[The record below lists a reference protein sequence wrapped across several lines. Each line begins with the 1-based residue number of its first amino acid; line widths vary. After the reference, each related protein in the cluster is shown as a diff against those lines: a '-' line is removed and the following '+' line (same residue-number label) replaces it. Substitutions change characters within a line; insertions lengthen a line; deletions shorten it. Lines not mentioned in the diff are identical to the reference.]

1 MPICAGRQKKGKR
14 PMKKKK
20 LLAFLLAAAMV
31 CQSGLTVFAQEP
43 GSIDVP
49 GAEVQAGEAA
59 EELEC
64 KTYLEEE
71 RTYNGSADSRYAIP
85 EEDLS
90 FINDLGSA
98 TITVSFKT
106 ESIDLMALA
115 AVNST
120 VHTNS
125 YVTLYVTKGNTLGV
139 EIRDASTNMTKSFTA
154 NVGTLNDNEWH
165 TATFVIEEGVGY
177 KLYFDQEMVNEVS
190 EPETYFTKNL
200 SWDPSSVT
208 FGGANRI
215 SGNSYLY
222 TGSIKNAKI
231 YNGVASEEQIIRDH
245 GGVVLEDP
253 ILTYGRNVIGGT
265 NDSIVAKNEDAAKI
279 AGLTEGSF
287 SFAYKLDD
295 LSNKLNGLFSLSQGS
310 EANNYGAIYVNPANG
325 RIGFEVRD
333 GAGHQYVTV
342 ADNAANNMNW
352 HTITVTFSGT
362 KAAFYF
368 DGELAGEV
376 NAEGILQGTT
386 WTADSATIGGI
397 QRNSNAKWPFSGTIN
412 SVNIYDYVLSA
423 DEVRQLNKDT
433 KPEDLPEYEEGVV
446 KTEEYGIFDMGDYG
460 SFNYRIPSLV
470 TTADG
475 VVIAGADQRHDHWSD
490 WGNIDTVVR
499 MSTDQGQTWSDLN
512 TVIDLKSQPYD
523 SGTQSAFLID
533 PVMIATEE
541 GRVWMMVD
549 MFPESTGF
557 GSISQAGTGFVEAE
571 DGNMYLQLTDAD
583 GAEYTLRGT
592 EVYDAEGNKSDY
604 TVDEGSAENAYHNKG
619 DLYKGDEYVGNIYLS
634 GQNTGNDS
642 APLQI
647 LRTCYLWL
655 TYSDDNGQTW
665 SNPVNI
671 SGQVKEEWMKFCGTG
686 PGFGVEIQNGEH
698 AGRLVFPIY
707 YTNSSG
713 FQSSACIYSDDN
725 GATWH
730 RGMSPN
736 DARGGDYGDSQN
748 PKFDQQLTES
758 QIIELNSGNL
768 LQFMRNTGGN
778 GLVAVSRSTDG
789 GATWTAPVNTQ
800 ATEVYC
806 QLSVLHYGMTED
818 GKDIVVM
825 SNPGGSGRN
834 NGTLRIGVVTET
846 EDSFSIEWTDSKMFS
861 PGNYAYSC
869 LTDMGDGLI
878 GLLYEKSNTIKF
890 TSFNLDY
897 IRSDVNLL
905 NPMISNVSYTVEK
918 ETDHLF
924 TLPGDKYVF
933 TVTTDQNVIAEGAPT
948 FRFMLNGEARYAQ
961 YVSGGN
967 NDRTVVF
974 EYVVQDGD
982 EGQIA
987 FKGPKIISDE
997 NGSVRNEAGL
1007 AVSAIDTDVD
1017 FGYIGVDP
1025 SYDGNDLPLDNAV
1038 ASAGSSQSGQGPE
1051 KALDGDT
1058 STLWHSQ
1065 WSAGHNRADHWFV
1078 IDYGKEYMMD
1088 GLRYLPR
1095 QSGGTNGII
1104 TEYRIEVSTDGVTYT
1119 EAATGE
1125 WDSST
1130 SWKTADF
1137 EPVKARYMKLTVLN
1151 ALSVEAANDYASATE
1166 IRVTGTEAA
1175 EEPEEPADKTDLGEL
1190 ISYAK
1195 EQMELENYQYVVP
1208 AVKTIF
1214 EAALADAEA
1223 VYADEDASQEDVD
1236 AAYDEL
1242 LEKTH
1247 LLSYTGNPADLQ
1259 IAYDLA
1265 AAMDLSIY
1273 TDESRAV
1280 MEEAMAAAAEVLA
1293 NENALQDEIDAALE
1307 ALNSAKDQLELKE
1320 VDKSE
1325 LEKVIALADEYAAKI
1340 GSYTPDTAEAFQ
1352 AAYDAAKTVFGNEEA
1367 SQEEVDNI
1375 AAVLQKAIDGLKL
1388 AEEISTA
1395 VLEYALELS
1404 ETVNTEGVIDAVV
1417 EAFNSAKA
1425 AAQNILERTNAGDPS
1440 VTQDMVDQSWKNL
1453 IKAMQY
1459 MEFKQGD
1466 MSDLQAVVDYA
1477 KTLDMSKYLDDGQ
1490 QAFQDAFAA
1499 GEAVL
1504 AEDFAEQAEIDQAWR
1519 TLLKAM
1525 SELRLKPSKEALEEL
1540 IAEANSLDLEGA
1552 EEEAAAAF
1560 RNALAKAMC
1569 VLEDEQAT
1577 EGEVAAAEEGLQ
1589 AAMSRVLA
1597 SAGGSTEAPSQ
1608 TTGSTTGN
1616 TSGSGSTTAGGSQ
1629 TKASGSSA
1637 VKTGD
1642 TAAPIAGTAAVMALA
1657 AAAAAVVLKKRRG

>member
-1 MPICAGRQKKGKR
+1 MKSADSRGTEKKKGKR

-43 GSIDVP
+43 GSIDVS
-49 GAEVQAGEAA
+49 GAEVQADDTAA
-59 EELEC
+59 ELEC

-71 RTYNGSADSRYAIP
+71 RTYNGEADSRYAVP
-85 EEDLS
+85 EEDLE

-106 ESIDLMALA
+106 ESSGLMALA

-125 YVTLYVTKGNTLGV
+125 YITLYVNNGNTLGV
-139 EIRDASTNMTKSFTA
+139 EIRDASTNMTKGYTA

-165 TATFVIEEGVGY
+165 TATFVIDEGVGY
-177 KLYFDQEMVNEVS
+177 KLYFDQEMVKEVS

-200 SWDPSSVT
+200 SWEPSSVT

-253 ILTYGRNVIGGT
+253 VITYDRNVFDGT
-265 NDSIVAKNEDAAKI
+265 NESIAAKDEDAAVI
-279 AGLTEGSF
+279 AGLTQGTF

-295 LSNKLNGLFSLSQGS
+295 LSNKLNGLFSLSEKGA
-310 EANNYGAIYVNPANG
+310 ENGYGAFYVNPSNG

-333 GAGHQYVTV
+333 GSGHQYVTV
-342 ADNAANNMNW
+342 PDGAANNTDW
-352 HTITVTFSGT
+352 HTITVSFSGT
-362 KAAFYF
+362 QAAFYF
-368 DGELAGEV
+368 DGEAVGTV
-376 NAEGILQGTT
+376 NAAGVLTGST
-386 WTADSATIGGI
+386 WTADSVSIGGI
-397 QRNSNAKWPFSGTIN
+397 QRTKTDKWPFSGTIN
-412 SVNIYDYVLSA
+412 SVNIYDYVLNA

-433 KPEDLPEYEEGVV
+433 KPEDLPEYEEGVI
-446 KTEEYGIFDMGDYG
+446 KTEEYGLFDMGDYG

-499 MSTDQGQTWSDLN
+499 MSTDQGQTWSDLT

-523 SGTQSAFLID
+523 TGTQSAFLID
-533 PVMIATEE
+533 PVMIATES

-557 GSISQAGTGFVEAE
+557 GSISQAGNGFAEAE
-571 DGNMYLQLTDAD
+571 DGNMYLELTDAD
-583 GAEYTLRGT
+583 GAKYTLRGT
-592 EVYDAEGNKSDY
+592 EVYDADGNKTDY

-619 DLYKGDEYVGNIYLS
+619 DLYDNGEYVGNIYLS

-647 LRTCYLWL
+647 LKTCYLWL

-671 SGQVKEEWMKFCGTG
+671 SGMVKEDWMKFCGTG
-686 PGFGVEIQNGEH
+686 PGFGIEIQNGEH

-707 YTNSSG
+707 YTNNGG
-713 FQSSACIYSDDN
+713 FQSSACIYSDD
-725 GATWH
+725 GGVTWQ

-736 DARGGDYGDSQN
+736 DARGEGMGDSQN
-748 PKFDQQLTES
+748 PNFSQQLTES

-806 QLSVLHYGMTED
+806 QLSVLHYGTTED
-818 GKDIVVM
+818 GRDIVVM
-825 SNPGGSGRN
+825 SNPGGAGRN

-869 LTDMGDGLI
+869 LTDMGGDMI

-890 TSFNLDY
+890 TSFNLDF
-897 IRSDVNLL
+897 IRSEVNLVS
-905 NPMISNVSYTVEK
+905 PMISNVTYTVEK

-924 TLPGDKYVF
+924 TLPGDTYVF

-948 FRFMLNGEARYAQ
+948 FRFMLNGEPRYAE

-967 NDRTVVF
+967 NDKTIVF
-974 EYVVQDGD
+974 EYVVQEGD

-1007 AVSAIDTDVD
+1007 SVSAIDTDVD

-1025 SYDGNDLPLDNAV
+1025 SYDGYDLPLDNAT
-1038 ASAGSSQSGQGPE
+1038 ATAGSSQSGQGPE

-1095 QSGGTNGII
+1095 QTGGTNGII
-1104 TEYRIEVSTDGVTYT
+1104 TEYKIEVSTDGVTYT

-1137 EPVKARYMKLTVLN
+1137 EPVKARYMKLTVLD
-1151 ALSVEAANDYASATE
+1151 ALSVESANDYASATE
-1166 IRVTGTEAA
+1166 IRVTGTEA
-1175 EEPEEPADKTDLGEL
+1175 PTEPADKTEL
-1190 ISYAK
+1190 
-1195 EQMELENYQYVVP
+1195 QV
-1208 AVKTIF
+1208 
-1214 EAALADAEA
+1214 
-1223 VYADEDASQEDVD
+1223 
-1236 AAYDEL
+1236 
-1242 LEKTH
+1242 
-1247 LLSYTGNPADLQ
+1247 
-1259 IAYDLA
+1259 AYDLA

-1273 TDESRAV
+1273 TDESRQM
-1280 MEEAMAAAAEVLA
+1280 MEEAIAAAAEVLA
-1293 NENALQDEIDAALE
+1293 NENALQAEIDE
-1307 ALNSAKDQLELKE
+1307 ALNNLNAAKDQLELKA

-1325 LEKVIALADEYAAKI
+1325 LEKMIALADEYAGKI
-1340 GSYTPDTAEAFQ
+1340 GSYTPESAEAFQ
-1352 AAYDAAKTVFGNEEA
+1352 AAYDAAKTVFENAEA

-1375 AAVLQKAIDGLKL
+1375 VEVLQKAIDGLEL
-1388 AEEISTA
+1388 AKEISTA
-1395 VLEYALELS
+1395 VLEYALALA
-1404 ETVNTEGVIDAVV
+1404 ETADTEGVLDSVAEI
-1417 EAFNSAKA
+1417 FNNAKA
-1425 AAQNILERTNAGDPS
+1425 SAQNILERVQAGDAS
-1440 VTQDMVDQSWKNL
+1440 VTQDMVDESWQNL

-1459 MEFKQGD
+1459 LSFKQGD
-1466 MSDLQAVVDYA
+1466 KTDLQKVIDLANS
-1477 KTLDMSKYLDDGQ
+1477 LDLSQYLDEGQ
-1490 QAFQDAFAA
+1490 QAFNDALTAA
-1499 GEAVL
+1499 EAVL
-1504 AEDFAEQAEIDQAWR
+1504 ADGNAMQDEADQAWKA
-1519 TLLKAM
+1519 LLKAM
-1525 SELRLKPSKEALEEL
+1525 SELRLKPSKDALEDL
-1540 IAEANSLDLEGA
+1540 IASAEGLNTEGA
-1552 EEEAAAAF
+1552 DEETVAVF
-1560 RNALAKAMC
+1560 RSALARAMS
-1569 VLEDEQAT
+1569 VLEDDQAT
-1577 EGEVAAAEEGLQ
+1577 EAEVASAEKELKS
-1589 AAMSRVLA
+1589 AIDLMLA
-1597 SAGGSTEAPSQ
+1597 STDGSTD
-1608 TTGSTTGN
+1608 GSGQSGTGN
-1616 TSGSGSTTAGGSQ
+1616 ATSSGSQNSGANASKTSTSGS
-1629 TKASGSSA
+1629 KA

-1642 TAAPIAGTAAVMALA
+1642 SMFPIAGSA
-1657 AAAAAVVLKKRRG
+1657 AAMAMAAAVIVLQRKKRS

>member
-1 MPICAGRQKKGKR
+1 
-14 PMKKKK
+14 MKKKK

-43 GSIDVP
+43 GSIDVS
-49 GAEVQAGEAA
+49 GAEVQADDTAA
-59 EELEC
+59 ELEC

-71 RTYNGSADSRYAIP
+71 RTYNGEADSRYAVP
-85 EEDLS
+85 EEDLE

-106 ESIDLMALA
+106 ESSGLMALA

-125 YVTLYVTKGNTLGV
+125 YITLYVNNGNTLGV
-139 EIRDASTNMTKSFTA
+139 EIRDASTNMTKGYTA

-165 TATFVIEEGVGY
+165 TATFVIDEGVGY
-177 KLYFDQEMVNEVS
+177 KLYFDQEMVKEVS

-200 SWDPSSVT
+200 SWEPSSVT

-253 ILTYGRNVIGGT
+253 VITYDRNVFDGT
-265 NDSIVAKNEDAAKI
+265 NESIAAKDEDAAVI
-279 AGLTEGSF
+279 AGLTQGTF

-295 LSNKLNGLFSLSQGS
+295 LSNKLNGLFSLSEKGA
-310 EANNYGAIYVNPANG
+310 ENGYGAFYVNPSNG

-333 GAGHQYVTV
+333 GSGHQYVTV
-342 ADNAANNMNW
+342 PDGAANNTDW
-352 HTITVTFSGT
+352 HTITVSFSGT
-362 KAAFYF
+362 QAAFYF
-368 DGELAGEV
+368 DGEAVGTV
-376 NAEGILQGTT
+376 NAAGVLTGST
-386 WTADSATIGGI
+386 WTADSVSIGGI
-397 QRNSNAKWPFSGTIN
+397 QRTKTDKWPFSGTIN
-412 SVNIYDYVLSA
+412 SVNIYDYVLNA

-433 KPEDLPEYEEGVV
+433 KPEDLPEYEEGVI
-446 KTEEYGIFDMGDYG
+446 KTEEYGLFDMGDYG

-499 MSTDQGQTWSDLN
+499 MSTDQGQTWSDLT

-523 SGTQSAFLID
+523 TGTQSAFLID
-533 PVMIATEE
+533 PVMIATES

-557 GSISQAGTGFVEAE
+557 GSISQAGNGFVEAE
-571 DGNMYLQLTDAD
+571 DGNMYLELTDAD
-583 GAEYTLRGT
+583 GAKYTLRGT
-592 EVYDAEGNKSDY
+592 EVYDADGNKTDY

-619 DLYKGDEYVGNIYLS
+619 DLYDNGEYVGNIYLS

-647 LRTCYLWL
+647 LKTCYLWL

-671 SGQVKEEWMKFCGTG
+671 SGMVKEDWMKFCGTG
-686 PGFGVEIQNGEH
+686 PGFGIEIQNGEH

-707 YTNSSG
+707 YTNNGG
-713 FQSSACIYSDDN
+713 FQSSACIYSDD
-725 GATWH
+725 GGVTWQ

-748 PKFDQQLTES
+748 PNFNQQLTES

-806 QLSVLHYGMTED
+806 QLSVLHYGTTED
-818 GKDIVVM
+818 GKDRVIL

-846 EDSFSIEWTDSKMFS
+846 DDSFSIEWTESKMFS

-869 LTDMGDGLI
+869 LTDMGDDMI

-890 TSFNLDY
+890 TSFNLDF
-897 IRSDVNLL
+897 ITSEVNL
-905 NPMISNVSYTVEK
+905 VSPTITSVTYTVEK

-933 TVTTDQNVIAEGAPT
+933 TVNTDQNVIAEGAPT
-948 FRFMLNGEARYAQ
+948 FRFMLDGEARYAD

-967 NDRTVVF
+967 NDKSVVF
-974 EYVVQDGD
+974 EYVVQEGD

-987 FKGPKIISDE
+987 YRGPKIISDE

-1007 AVSAIDTDVD
+1007 SVSAIDTQVD

-1025 SYDGNDLPLDNAV
+1025 SYDGYDLPLDNAT
-1038 ASAGSSQSGQGPE
+1038 ATAGSSQSGQGPE

-1095 QSGGTNGII
+1095 QTGGTNGII
-1104 TEYRIEVSTDGVTYT
+1104 TEYKIEVSTDGVTYT

-1137 EPVKARYMKLTVLN
+1137 EPVKARYMKLTVLD
-1151 ALSVEAANDYASATE
+1151 ALSVESANDYASATE
-1166 IRVTGTEAA
+1166 IRVTGTEA
-1175 EEPEEPADKTDLGEL
+1175 PTEPADKTEL
-1190 ISYAK
+1190 
-1195 EQMELENYQYVVP
+1195 QV
-1208 AVKTIF
+1208 
-1214 EAALADAEA
+1214 
-1223 VYADEDASQEDVD
+1223 
-1236 AAYDEL
+1236 
-1242 LEKTH
+1242 
-1247 LLSYTGNPADLQ
+1247 
-1259 IAYDLA
+1259 AYDLA

-1273 TDESRAV
+1273 TDESRQV
-1280 MEEAMAAAAEVLA
+1280 MEEAIAAAAEVLA
-1293 NENALQDEIDAALE
+1293 NENALQAEIDE
-1307 ALNSAKDQLELKE
+1307 ALNNLNAAKDQLELKA

-1325 LEKVIALADEYAAKI
+1325 LEKMIALADEYAGKI
-1340 GSYTPDTAEAFQ
+1340 GSYTPDSAEAFQ
-1352 AAYDAAKTVFGNEEA
+1352 AAYDAAKTVFENAEA

-1375 AAVLQKAIDGLKL
+1375 VEVLQKAIDGLEL
-1388 AEEISTA
+1388 AKEISTA
-1395 VLEYALELS
+1395 VLEYALALA
-1404 ETVNTEGVIDAVV
+1404 ETADTEGVLDSVAEI
-1417 EAFNSAKA
+1417 FNNAKA
-1425 AAQNILERTNAGDPS
+1425 SAQNILERVQAGDAS
-1440 VTQDMVDQSWKNL
+1440 VTQDMVDESWQNL

-1459 MEFKQGD
+1459 LSFKQGD
-1466 MSDLQAVVDYA
+1466 KTDLQKVIDLANS
-1477 KTLDMSKYLDDGQ
+1477 LDLSQYLDEGQ
-1490 QAFQDAFAA
+1490 QAFNDALTAA
-1499 GEAVL
+1499 EAVL
-1504 AEDFAEQAEIDQAWR
+1504 ADGNAMQDEADQAWKA
-1519 TLLKAM
+1519 LLKAM
-1525 SELRLKPSKEALEEL
+1525 SELRLKPSKDALEDL
-1540 IAEANSLDLEGA
+1540 IASAEGLNTEGA
-1552 EEEAAAAF
+1552 DEETVAVF
-1560 RNALAKAMC
+1560 RSALARAMS
-1569 VLEDEQAT
+1569 VLEDDQAT
-1577 EGEVAAAEEGLQ
+1577 EAEVASAEKELQ
-1589 AAMSRVLA
+1589 SAIDLMLA
-1597 SAGGSTEAPSQ
+1597 STDGSTD
-1608 TTGSTTGN
+1608 GSGQSGTGN
-1616 TSGSGSTTAGGSQ
+1616 ATSSGSQNSGANASKTSTSGS
-1629 TKASGSSA
+1629 KA

-1642 TAAPIAGTAAVMALA
+1642 SMFPIAGSA
-1657 AAAAAVVLKKRRG
+1657 AAMAMAAAVIVLQRKKRS

>member
-1 MPICAGRQKKGKR
+1 
-14 PMKKKK
+14 MKKKK

-43 GSIDVP
+43 GSIDVS
-49 GAEVQAGEAA
+49 GAEVQADDTAA
-59 EELEC
+59 ELEC

-71 RTYNGSADSRYAIP
+71 RTYNGEADSRYAVP
-85 EEDLS
+85 EEDLE

-106 ESIDLMALA
+106 ESSGLMALA

-125 YVTLYVTKGNTLGV
+125 YITLYVNNGNTLGV
-139 EIRDASTNMTKSFTA
+139 EIRDASTNMTKGYTA

-165 TATFVIEEGVGY
+165 TVTFVIDEGVGY
-177 KLYFDQEMVNEVS
+177 KLYFDQEMVKEVS

-200 SWDPSSVT
+200 SWEPSSVT

-253 ILTYGRNVIGGT
+253 VITYDRNVFDGT
-265 NDSIVAKNEDAAKI
+265 NESIAAKDEDAAVI
-279 AGLTEGSF
+279 AGLTQGTF

-295 LSNKLNGLFSLSQGS
+295 LSNKLNGLFSLSEKGA
-310 EANNYGAIYVNPANG
+310 ENGYGAFYVNPSNG

-333 GAGHQYVTV
+333 GSGHQYVTV
-342 ADNAANNMNW
+342 PDGAANNTDW
-352 HTITVTFSGT
+352 HTITVSFSGT
-362 KAAFYF
+362 QAAFYF
-368 DGELAGEV
+368 DGEAVGTV
-376 NAEGILQGTT
+376 NAAGVLTGST
-386 WTADSATIGGI
+386 WTADSVSIGGI
-397 QRNSNAKWPFSGTIN
+397 QRTKTDKWPFSGTIN
-412 SVNIYDYVLSA
+412 SVNIYDYVLNA

-433 KPEDLPEYEEGVV
+433 KPEDLPEYEEGVI
-446 KTEEYGIFDMGDYG
+446 KTEEYGLFDMGDYG

-499 MSTDQGQTWSDLN
+499 MSTDQGQTWSDLT

-523 SGTQSAFLID
+523 TGTQSAFLID
-533 PVMIATEE
+533 PVMIATES

-557 GSISQAGTGFVEAE
+557 GSISQAGNGFVEAE
-571 DGNMYLQLTDAD
+571 DGNMYLELTDAD
-583 GAEYTLRGT
+583 GAKYTLRGT
-592 EVYDAEGNKSDY
+592 EVYDADGNKTDY

-619 DLYKGDEYVGNIYLS
+619 DLYDNGEYVGNIYLS

-647 LRTCYLWL
+647 LKTCYLWL

-671 SGQVKEEWMKFCGTG
+671 SGMVKEDWMKFCGTG
-686 PGFGVEIQNGEH
+686 PGFGIEIQNGEH

-707 YTNSSG
+707 YTNNGG
-713 FQSSACIYSDDN
+713 FQSSACIYSDD
-725 GATWH
+725 GGVTWQ

-748 PKFDQQLTES
+748 PNFNQQLTES

-806 QLSVLHYGMTED
+806 QLSVLHYGTTED
-818 GKDIVVM
+818 GRDIVVM

-869 LTDMGDGLI
+869 LTDMGGDMI

-890 TSFNLDY
+890 TSFNLDF
-897 IRSDVNLL
+897 IRSEVNLVS
-905 NPMISNVSYTVEK
+905 PMISNVTYTVEK
-918 ETDHLF
+918 EKDHLF
-924 TLPGDKYVF
+924 TLPGDTYVF

-948 FRFMLNGEARYAQ
+948 FRFMLNGEPRYAE

-967 NDRTVVF
+967 NDKTIVF
-974 EYVVQDGD
+974 EYVVQEGD

-1007 AVSAIDTDVD
+1007 SVSAIDTQVD

-1025 SYDGNDLPLDNAV
+1025 SYDGYDLPLDS
-1038 ASAGSSQSGQGPE
+1038 ASATAGSSQSGQGPE

-1095 QSGGTNGII
+1095 QTGGTNGII
-1104 TEYRIEVSTDGVTYT
+1104 TEYKIEVSTDGVTYT

-1137 EPVKARYMKLTVLN
+1137 EPVKARYMKLTVLD
-1151 ALSVEAANDYASATE
+1151 ALSVESANDYASATE
-1166 IRVTGTEAA
+1166 IRVTGTEVTEEP
-1175 EEPEEPADKTDLGEL
+1175 EEPEEPADKTEL
-1190 ISYAK
+1190 EALITYSK
-1195 EQMELENYQYVVP
+1195 EQMELEDYQYVVP
-1208 AVKTIF
+1208 AVKTLF
-1214 EAALADAEA
+1214 EAALAKAEA
-1223 VYADEDASQEDVD
+1223 VYADEDAVQAEVD

-1242 LEKTH
+1242 LEKVH
-1247 LLSYTGNPADLQ
+1247 LLDYKGNPTELQ
-1259 IAYDLA
+1259 LAYDLA

-1273 TDESRAV
+1273 TDESRQV
-1280 MEEAMAAAAEVLA
+1280 MEEAIAAAAEVLA
-1293 NENALQDEIDAALE
+1293 NENALQDEIDE
-1307 ALNSAKDQLELKE
+1307 ALNNLNAAKDQLELKA

-1325 LEKVIALADEYAAKI
+1325 LEKMIALADEYAGKI
-1340 GSYTPDTAEAFQ
+1340 GSCTPDSAEAFQ
-1352 AAYDAAKTVFGNEEA
+1352 AAYDAAKTVFADAEA
-1367 SQEEVDNI
+1367 AQEEVDS
-1375 AAVLQKAIDGLKL
+1375 AAAALQEAIDGLEL

-1395 VLEYALELS
+1395 VLEYALELA
-1404 ETVNTEGVIDAVV
+1404 ENVNTEGVIDQIV
-1417 EAFNSAKA
+1417 EIFNDTKA
-1425 AAQNILERTNAGDPS
+1425 SAQNILERAQAGDPS
-1440 VTQDMVDQSWKNL
+1440 VTQDMVDESWRNL
-1453 IKAMQY
+1453 ITIMQY

-1466 MSDLQAVVDYA
+1466 MTDLQKVVDLA
-1477 KTLDMSKYLDDGQ
+1477 NSLDLTKYLDAGQ
-1490 QAFQDAFAA
+1490 QEFKDALAA
-1499 GEAVL
+1499 AEAVL
-1504 AEDFAEQAEIDQAWR
+1504 AEDFTEQTEIDQAWKD
-1519 TLLKAM
+1519 LLKAM
-1525 SELRLKPSKEALEEL
+1525 SELRLKPSKEALEDL
-1540 IAEANSLDLEGA
+1540 IASAESLSIEGTD
-1552 EEEAAAAF
+1552 EETAAVF
-1560 RNALAKAMC
+1560 RSALARA
-1569 VLEDEQAT
+1569 VSVAEDEQAT
-1577 EGEVAAAEEGLQ
+1577 EAEVASAEKELQ
-1589 AAMSRVLA
+1589 TAIDQVLA
-1597 SAGGSTEAPSQ
+1597 SAGGSTEKPSQ
-1608 TTGSTTGN
+1608 TGSADEN
-1616 TSGSGSTTAGGSQ
+1616 TSGSGQSGTGLTASSGSQ
-1629 TKASGSSA
+1629 NSGSDASKTSTSGSKA

-1642 TAAPIAGTAAVMALA
+1642 SMFPIAGSA
-1657 AAAAAVVLKKRRG
+1657 AAMAMAAAVIVLQRKKRS

>member
-1 MPICAGRQKKGKR
+1 
-14 PMKKKK
+14 MKKKK

-43 GSIDVP
+43 GSIDVS
-49 GAEVQAGEAA
+49 GAEVQADDTAA
-59 EELEC
+59 ELEC

-71 RTYNGSADSRYAIP
+71 RTYNGEADSRYAVP
-85 EEDLS
+85 EEDLE

-106 ESIDLMALA
+106 ESSGLMALA

-125 YVTLYVTKGNTLGV
+125 YITLYVNNGNTLGV
-139 EIRDASTNMTKSFTA
+139 EIRDASTNMTKGYTA

-165 TATFVIEEGVGY
+165 TVTFVIDEGVGY
-177 KLYFDQEMVNEVS
+177 KLYFDQEMVKEVS

-200 SWDPSSVT
+200 SWEPSSVT

-253 ILTYGRNVIGGT
+253 VITYDRNVFDGT
-265 NDSIVAKNEDAAKI
+265 NESIAAKDEDAAVI
-279 AGLTEGSF
+279 AGLTQGTF

-295 LSNKLNGLFSLSQGS
+295 LSNKLNGLFSLSEKGA
-310 EANNYGAIYVNPANG
+310 ENGYGAFYVNPSNG

-333 GAGHQYVTV
+333 GSGHQYVTV
-342 ADNAANNMNW
+342 PDGAANNTDW
-352 HTITVTFSGT
+352 HTITVSFSGT
-362 KAAFYF
+362 QAAFYF
-368 DGELAGEV
+368 DGEAVGTV
-376 NAEGILQGTT
+376 NAAGVLTGST
-386 WTADSATIGGI
+386 WTADSVSIGGI
-397 QRNSNAKWPFSGTIN
+397 QRTKTDKWPFSGTIN
-412 SVNIYDYVLSA
+412 SVNIYDYVLNA

-433 KPEDLPEYEEGVV
+433 KPEDLPEYEEGVI
-446 KTEEYGIFDMGDYG
+446 KTEEHGLFDMGDYG

-499 MSTDQGQTWSDLN
+499 MSTDQGQTWSDLT

-523 SGTQSAFLID
+523 TGTQSAFLID
-533 PVMIATEE
+533 PVMIATES

-557 GSISQAGTGFVEAE
+557 GSISQAGNGFAEAE
-571 DGNMYLQLTDAD
+571 DGNMYLELTDAD
-583 GAEYTLRGT
+583 GAKYTLRGT
-592 EVYDAEGNKSDY
+592 EVYDADGNKTDY

-619 DLYKGDEYVGNIYLS
+619 DLYVNGEYVGNIYLS

-647 LRTCYLWL
+647 LKTCYLWL

-671 SGQVKEEWMKFCGTG
+671 SGMVKEDWMKFCGTG
-686 PGFGVEIQNGEH
+686 PGFGIEIQNGEH

-707 YTNSSG
+707 YTNNGG
-713 FQSSACIYSDDN
+713 FQSSACIYSDD
-725 GATWH
+725 GGVTWQ

-748 PKFDQQLTES
+748 PNFNQQLTES

-768 LQFMRNTGGN
+768 LQFMRNTGGS

-789 GATWTAPVNTQ
+789 GATWSAPVNTQ

-806 QLSVLHYGMTED
+806 QLSVLHYGTTED
-818 GKDIVVM
+818 GRDIVVM

-869 LTDMGDGLI
+869 LTDMGGDMI

-890 TSFNLDY
+890 TSFNLDF
-897 IRSDVNLL
+897 IRSEVNLVS
-905 NPMISNVSYTVEK
+905 PMISNVTYTVEK

-924 TLPGDKYVF
+924 TLPGDTYVF

-948 FRFMLNGEARYAQ
+948 FRFMLNGEPRYAE

-967 NDRTVVF
+967 NDKTIVF
-974 EYVVQDGD
+974 EYVVQEGD

-1007 AVSAIDTDVD
+1007 SVSAIDTDVD

-1025 SYDGNDLPLDNAV
+1025 SYDGYDLPLDNAT
-1038 ASAGSSQSGQGPE
+1038 ATAGSSQSGQGPE

-1095 QSGGTNGII
+1095 QTGGTNGII
-1104 TEYRIEVSTDGVTYT
+1104 TEYKIEVSTDGVTYT

-1137 EPVKARYMKLTVLN
+1137 EPVKARYMKLTVLD
-1151 ALSVEAANDYASATE
+1151 ALSVESANDYASATE
-1166 IRVTGTEAA
+1166 IRVTGTEA
-1175 EEPEEPADKTDLGEL
+1175 PTEPADKTEL
-1190 ISYAK
+1190 
-1195 EQMELENYQYVVP
+1195 QL
-1208 AVKTIF
+1208 
-1214 EAALADAEA
+1214 
-1223 VYADEDASQEDVD
+1223 
-1236 AAYDEL
+1236 
-1242 LEKTH
+1242 
-1247 LLSYTGNPADLQ
+1247 
-1259 IAYDLA
+1259 AYDLA

-1273 TDESRAV
+1273 TDESRQV
-1280 MEEAMAAAAEVLA
+1280 MEEAIAAAAEVLA
-1293 NENALQDEIDAALE
+1293 NENALQAEIDE
-1307 ALNSAKDQLELKE
+1307 ALNNLNAAKDQLELKA

-1325 LEKVIALADEYAAKI
+1325 LEKMIALADEYAGKI
-1340 GSYTPDTAEAFQ
+1340 GSYTPDSAEAFQ
-1352 AAYDAAKTVFGNEEA
+1352 AAYDAAKTVFENAEA

-1375 AAVLQKAIDGLKL
+1375 VEVLQKAIDGLEL
-1388 AEEISTA
+1388 AKEISTA
-1395 VLEYALELS
+1395 VLEYALALA
-1404 ETVNTEGVIDAVV
+1404 ETADTEGVLDSVAEV
-1417 EAFNSAKA
+1417 FNNAKA
-1425 AAQNILERTNAGDPS
+1425 SAQNILERVQAGDAS
-1440 VTQDMVDQSWKNL
+1440 VTQDMVDESWQNL

-1459 MEFKQGD
+1459 LSFKQGD
-1466 MSDLQAVVDYA
+1466 KTDLQKVIDLANS
-1477 KTLDMSKYLDDGQ
+1477 LDLSQYLDEGQ
-1490 QAFQDAFAA
+1490 QAFNDALTAA
-1499 GEAVL
+1499 EAVL
-1504 AEDFAEQAEIDQAWR
+1504 ADGNAMQDEADQAWKA
-1519 TLLKAM
+1519 LLKAM
-1525 SELRLKPSKEALEEL
+1525 SELRLKPSKDALEDL
-1540 IAEANSLDLEGA
+1540 IASAEGLNTEGA
-1552 EEEAAAAF
+1552 DEETVAVF
-1560 RNALAKAMC
+1560 RSALARAMS
-1569 VLEDEQAT
+1569 VLEDDQAT
-1577 EGEVAAAEEGLQ
+1577 EAEVASAEKELKS
-1589 AAMSRVLA
+1589 AIDLMLA
-1597 SAGGSTEAPSQ
+1597 STDGSTD
-1608 TTGSTTGN
+1608 GSGQSGTGN
-1616 TSGSGSTTAGGSQ
+1616 ATSSGSQNSGANASKTSTSGS
-1629 TKASGSSA
+1629 KA

-1642 TAAPIAGTAAVMALA
+1642 SMFPIAGSA
-1657 AAAAAVVLKKRRG
+1657 AAMAMAAAVIVLQRKKRS

>member
-1 MPICAGRQKKGKR
+1 
-14 PMKKKK
+14 MKKKK

-43 GSIDVP
+43 GSIDVS
-49 GAEVQAGEAA
+49 GAEVQADDTAA
-59 EELEC
+59 ELEC

-71 RTYNGSADSRYAIP
+71 RTYNGEADSRYAVP
-85 EEDLS
+85 EEDLE

-106 ESIDLMALA
+106 ESSGLMALA

-125 YVTLYVTKGNTLGV
+125 YITLYVNNGNTLGV
-139 EIRDASTNMTKSFTA
+139 EIRDASTNMTKGYTA

-165 TATFVIEEGVGY
+165 TATFVIDEGVGY
-177 KLYFDQEMVNEVS
+177 KLYFDQEMVKEVS

-200 SWDPSSVT
+200 SWEPSSVT

-253 ILTYGRNVIGGT
+253 VITYDRNVFDGT
-265 NDSIVAKNEDAAKI
+265 NESIAAKDEDAAVI
-279 AGLTEGSF
+279 AGLTQGTF

-295 LSNKLNGLFSLSQGS
+295 LSNKLNGLFSLSEKGA
-310 EANNYGAIYVNPANG
+310 ENGYGAFYVNPSNG

-333 GAGHQYVTV
+333 GSGHQYVTV
-342 ADNAANNMNW
+342 PDGAANNTDW
-352 HTITVTFSGT
+352 HTITVSFSGT
-362 KAAFYF
+362 QAAFYF
-368 DGELAGEV
+368 DGEAVGTV
-376 NAEGILQGTT
+376 NAAGVLTGST
-386 WTADSATIGGI
+386 WTADSVSIGGI
-397 QRNSNAKWPFSGTIN
+397 QRTKTDKWPFSGTIN
-412 SVNIYDYVLSA
+412 SVNIYDYVLNA

-433 KPEDLPEYEEGVV
+433 KPEDLPEYEEGVI
-446 KTEEYGIFDMGDYG
+446 KTEEYGLFDMGDYG

-499 MSTDQGQTWSDLN
+499 MSTDQGQTWSDLT

-523 SGTQSAFLID
+523 TGTQSAFLID
-533 PVMIATEE
+533 PVMIATES

-557 GSISQAGTGFVEAE
+557 GSISQAGNGFAEAE
-571 DGNMYLQLTDAD
+571 DGNMYLELTDAD
-583 GAEYTLRGT
+583 GAKYTLRGT
-592 EVYDAEGNKSDY
+592 EVYDADGNKTDY

-619 DLYKGDEYVGNIYLS
+619 DLYDNGEYVGNIYLS

-647 LRTCYLWL
+647 LKTCYLWL

-671 SGQVKEEWMKFCGTG
+671 SGMVKEDWMKFCGTG
-686 PGFGVEIQNGEH
+686 PGFGIEIQNGEH

-707 YTNSSG
+707 YTNNGG
-713 FQSSACIYSDDN
+713 FQSSACIYSDD
-725 GATWH
+725 GGVTWQ

-736 DARGGDYGDSQN
+736 DARGEGMGDSQN
-748 PKFDQQLTES
+748 PNFSQQLTES

-806 QLSVLHYGMTED
+806 QLSVLHYGTTED
-818 GKDIVVM
+818 GRDIVVM
-825 SNPGGSGRN
+825 SNPGGAGRN

-869 LTDMGDGLI
+869 LTDMGGDMI

-890 TSFNLDY
+890 TSFNLDF
-897 IRSDVNLL
+897 IRSEVNLVS
-905 NPMISNVSYTVEK
+905 PMISNVTYTVEK

-924 TLPGDKYVF
+924 TLPGDTYVF

-948 FRFMLNGEARYAQ
+948 FRFMLNGEPRYAE

-967 NDRTVVF
+967 NDKTIVF
-974 EYVVQDGD
+974 EYVVQEGD

-1007 AVSAIDTDVD
+1007 SVSAIDTDVD

-1025 SYDGNDLPLDNAV
+1025 SYDGYDLPLDNAT
-1038 ASAGSSQSGQGPE
+1038 ATAGSSQSGQGPE

-1095 QSGGTNGII
+1095 QTGGTNGII
-1104 TEYRIEVSTDGVTYT
+1104 TEYKIEVSTDGVTYT

-1137 EPVKARYMKLTVLN
+1137 EPVKARYMKLTVLD
-1151 ALSVEAANDYASATE
+1151 ALSVESANDYASATE
-1166 IRVTGTEAA
+1166 IRVTGTEA
-1175 EEPEEPADKTDLGEL
+1175 PTEPADKTEL
-1190 ISYAK
+1190 
-1195 EQMELENYQYVVP
+1195 QV
-1208 AVKTIF
+1208 
-1214 EAALADAEA
+1214 
-1223 VYADEDASQEDVD
+1223 
-1236 AAYDEL
+1236 
-1242 LEKTH
+1242 
-1247 LLSYTGNPADLQ
+1247 
-1259 IAYDLA
+1259 AYDLA

-1273 TDESRAV
+1273 TDESRQM
-1280 MEEAMAAAAEVLA
+1280 MEEAIAAAAEVLA
-1293 NENALQDEIDAALE
+1293 NENALQAEIDE
-1307 ALNSAKDQLELKE
+1307 ALNNLNAAKDQLELKA

-1325 LEKVIALADEYAAKI
+1325 LEKMIALADEYAGKI
-1340 GSYTPDTAEAFQ
+1340 GSYTPESAEAFQ
-1352 AAYDAAKTVFGNEEA
+1352 AAYDAAKTVFENAEA

-1375 AAVLQKAIDGLKL
+1375 VEVLQKAIDGLEL
-1388 AEEISTA
+1388 AKEISTA
-1395 VLEYALELS
+1395 VLEYALALA
-1404 ETVNTEGVIDAVV
+1404 ETADTEGVLDSVAEI
-1417 EAFNSAKA
+1417 FNNAKA
-1425 AAQNILERTNAGDPS
+1425 SAQNILERVQAGDAS
-1440 VTQDMVDQSWKNL
+1440 VTQDMVDESWQNL

-1459 MEFKQGD
+1459 LSFKQGD
-1466 MSDLQAVVDYA
+1466 KTDLQKVIDLANS
-1477 KTLDMSKYLDDGQ
+1477 LDLSQYLDEGQ
-1490 QAFQDAFAA
+1490 QAFNDALTAA
-1499 GEAVL
+1499 EAVL
-1504 AEDFAEQAEIDQAWR
+1504 ADGNAMQDEADQAWKA
-1519 TLLKAM
+1519 LLKAM
-1525 SELRLKPSKEALEEL
+1525 SELRLKPSKDALEDL
-1540 IAEANSLDLEGA
+1540 IASAEGLNTEGA
-1552 EEEAAAAF
+1552 DEETVAVF
-1560 RNALAKAMC
+1560 RSALARAMS
-1569 VLEDEQAT
+1569 VLEDDQAT
-1577 EGEVAAAEEGLQ
+1577 EAEVASAEKELKS
-1589 AAMSRVLA
+1589 AIDLMLA
-1597 SAGGSTEAPSQ
+1597 STDGSTD
-1608 TTGSTTGN
+1608 GSGQSGTGN
-1616 TSGSGSTTAGGSQ
+1616 ATSSGSQNSGANASKTSTSGS
-1629 TKASGSSA
+1629 KA

-1642 TAAPIAGTAAVMALA
+1642 SMFPIAGSA
-1657 AAAAAVVLKKRRG
+1657 AAMAMAAAVIVLQRKKRS

>member
-1 MPICAGRQKKGKR
+1 MKSADSRGTKKKKGKR

-43 GSIDVP
+43 GSIDVS
-49 GAEVQAGEAA
+49 GAEVQADDTAA
-59 EELEC
+59 ELEC

-71 RTYNGSADSRYAIP
+71 RTYNGEADSRYAVP
-85 EEDLS
+85 EEDLE

-106 ESIDLMALA
+106 ESSGLMALA

-125 YVTLYVTKGNTLGV
+125 YITLYVNNGNTLGV
-139 EIRDASTNMTKSFTA
+139 EIRDASTNMTKGYTA

-165 TATFVIEEGVGY
+165 TATFVIDEGVGY
-177 KLYFDQEMVNEVS
+177 KLYFDQEMVKEVS

-200 SWDPSSVT
+200 SWEPSSVT

-253 ILTYGRNVIGGT
+253 AITYGRNVFDGT
-265 NDSIVAKNEDAAKI
+265 NDGIVAKDEDAAAI
-279 AGLTEGSF
+279 AGLTQGTF

-295 LSNKLNGLFSLSQGS
+295 LSNKLNGLFSLSEKGA
-310 EANNYGAIYVNPANG
+310 ENGYGAFYVNPSNG

-333 GAGHQYVTV
+333 GSGHQYVTV
-342 ADNAANNMNW
+342 PDGAANNTNW
-352 HTITVTFSGT
+352 HTITVSFSGT
-362 KAAFYF
+362 QAAFYF
-368 DGELAGEV
+368 DGEAVGTVDAAGV
-376 NAEGILQGTT
+376 LTGSS
-386 WTADSATIGGI
+386 WTADSVSIGGI
-397 QRNSNAKWPFSGTIN
+397 QRTKTDKWPFSGTIN
-412 SVNIYDYVLSA
+412 SVNIYDYVLNA

-433 KPEDLPEYEEGVV
+433 KPEDLPEYEEGVI
-446 KTEEYGIFDMGDYG
+446 KTEEYGLFDMGDYG

-499 MSTDQGQTWSDLN
+499 MSTDQGQTWSDLT

-523 SGTQSAFLID
+523 TGTQSAFLID
-533 PVMIATEE
+533 PVMIATES

-557 GSISQAGTGFVEAE
+557 GSISQAGNGFVEAE
-571 DGNMYLQLTDAD
+571 DGNMYLELTDAD
-583 GAEYTLRGT
+583 GAKYTLRGT
-592 EVYDAEGNKSDY
+592 EVYDADGNKTDY

-619 DLYKGDEYVGNIYLS
+619 DLYDNGEYVGNIYLS

-647 LRTCYLWL
+647 LKTCYLWL

-671 SGQVKEEWMKFCGTG
+671 SGMVKEDWMKFCGTG
-686 PGFGVEIQNGEH
+686 PGFGIEIQNGEH

-707 YTNSSG
+707 YTNNGG
-713 FQSSACIYSDDN
+713 FQSSACIYSDDD
-725 GATWH
+725 GVTWQ

-748 PKFDQQLTES
+748 PNFNQQLTES

-806 QLSVLHYGMTED
+806 QLSVLHYGTTED
-818 GKDIVVM
+818 GRDIVVM

-869 LTDMGDGLI
+869 LTDMGGDMI

-890 TSFNLDY
+890 TSFNLDF
-897 IRSDVNLL
+897 ITSEVNL
-905 NPMISNVSYTVEK
+905 VSPTITSVTYTVEK

-933 TVTTDQNVIAEGAPT
+933 TVNTDQNVIAEGAPT
-948 FRFMLNGEARYAQ
+948 FRFMLDGEARYAD

-967 NDRTVVF
+967 NDKSVVF
-974 EYVVQDGD
+974 EYVVQEGD

-987 FKGPKIISDE
+987 YRGPKIISDE

-1007 AVSAIDTDVD
+1007 SVSAIDTQVD

-1025 SYDGNDLPLDNAV
+1025 SYDGYDLPLDNAS
-1038 ASAGSSQSGQGPE
+1038 ATAGSSQSGQGPE

-1095 QSGGTNGII
+1095 QTGGTNGII
-1104 TEYRIEVSTDGVTYT
+1104 TEYKIEVSTDGVTYT

-1137 EPVKARYMKLTVLN
+1137 EPVKARYMKLTVLD
-1151 ALSVEAANDYASATE
+1151 ALSVESANDYASATE
-1166 IRVTGTEAA
+1166 IRVTGTEA
-1175 EEPEEPADKTDLGEL
+1175 PTEPADKTEL
-1190 ISYAK
+1190 
-1195 EQMELENYQYVVP
+1195 QV
-1208 AVKTIF
+1208 
-1214 EAALADAEA
+1214 
-1223 VYADEDASQEDVD
+1223 
-1236 AAYDEL
+1236 
-1242 LEKTH
+1242 
-1247 LLSYTGNPADLQ
+1247 
-1259 IAYDLA
+1259 AYDLA

-1273 TDESRAV
+1273 TDESRQM
-1280 MEEAMAAAAEVLA
+1280 MEEAIAAAAEVLA
-1293 NENALQDEIDAALE
+1293 NENALQAEIDE
-1307 ALNSAKDQLELKE
+1307 ALNNLNAAKDQLELKA

-1325 LEKVIALADEYAAKI
+1325 LEKMIALADEYAGKI
-1340 GSYTPDTAEAFQ
+1340 GSYTPDSAEAFQ
-1352 AAYDAAKTVFGNEEA
+1352 AAYDAAKTVFENAEA

-1375 AAVLQKAIDGLKL
+1375 VEVLQKAIDGLEL
-1388 AEEISTA
+1388 AKEISTA
-1395 VLEYALELS
+1395 VLEYALALA
-1404 ETVNTEGVIDAVV
+1404 ETADTEGVLDSVAEV
-1417 EAFNSAKA
+1417 FNNAKA
-1425 AAQNILERTNAGDPS
+1425 SAQNILERVQAGDAS
-1440 VTQDMVDQSWKNL
+1440 VTQDMVDESWQNL

-1459 MEFKQGD
+1459 LSFKQGD
-1466 MSDLQAVVDYA
+1466 KTDLQKVIDLANS
-1477 KTLDMSKYLDDGQ
+1477 LDLSQYLDEGQ
-1490 QAFQDAFAA
+1490 QAFNDALTAA
-1499 GEAVL
+1499 EAVL
-1504 AEDFAEQAEIDQAWR
+1504 ADGNAMQDEADQAWKA
-1519 TLLKAM
+1519 LLKAM
-1525 SELRLKPSKEALEEL
+1525 SELRLKPSKDALEDL
-1540 IAEANSLDLEGA
+1540 IASAEGLNTEGA
-1552 EEEAAAAF
+1552 DEETVAVF
-1560 RNALAKAMC
+1560 RSALARAMS
-1569 VLEDEQAT
+1569 VLEDDQAT
-1577 EGEVAAAEEGLQ
+1577 EAEVASAEKELQ
-1589 AAMSRVLA
+1589 SAIDQMLA
-1597 SAGGSTEAPSQ
+1597 STDGSTD
-1608 TTGSTTGN
+1608 GSGQSGTGN
-1616 TSGSGSTTAGGSQ
+1616 ANSSGSQNSGSNASKTSTSGS
-1629 TKASGSSA
+1629 KA

-1642 TAAPIAGTAAVMALA
+1642 SMFPIAGSA
-1657 AAAAAVVLKKRRG
+1657 AAMAMAAAVIVLQRKKRS

>member
-1 MPICAGRQKKGKR
+1 
-14 PMKKKK
+14 MKKKK
-20 LLAFLLAAAMV
+20 LLALLLAAAMV
-31 CQSGLTVFAQEP
+31 CQSGLVAFAEEP
-43 GSIDVP
+43 GIS
-49 GAEVQAGEAA
+49 GAAEVTAQADETA
-59 EELEC
+59 EEAESR
-64 KTYLEEE
+64 TYLEEE
-71 RTYNGSADSRYAIP
+71 RTYNGSAASRYAIP
-85 EEDLS
+85 DEDVE
-90 FINDLGSA
+90 FIKDLGSA

-106 ESIDLMALA
+106 VESALMALA

-125 YVTLYVTKGNTLGV
+125 YITLYVNNGNTLGV
-139 EIRDASTNMTKSFTA
+139 EIRDASTNMTKGYTA

-165 TATFVIEEGVGY
+165 TATFVIDEGVGY
-177 KLYFDQEMVNEVS
+177 KLYFDQEMVKEVS

-200 SWDPSSVT
+200 SWEPSSVT
-208 FGGANRI
+208 FGGANRL

-222 TGSIKNAKI
+222 TGSIKNAKL

-253 ILTYGRNVIGGT
+253 VITYGRNVFDGT
-265 NDSIVAKNEDAAKI
+265 NDGIVAKDEDAAAI
-279 AGLTEGSF
+279 AGLTQGTF

-295 LSNKLNGLFSLSQGS
+295 LSNKLNGLFSLSEKGA
-310 EANNYGAIYVNPANG
+310 ENGYGAFYVNPSNG

-333 GAGHQYVTV
+333 GSGHQYVTV
-342 ADNAANNMNW
+342 PDGAANNTNW
-352 HTITVTFSGT
+352 HTVTVSFSGT
-362 KAAFYF
+362 QAAFYF
-368 DGELAGEV
+368 DGEAVGTVDAAGMLT
-376 NAEGILQGTT
+376 GSS
-386 WTADSATIGGI
+386 WTADSVSIGGI
-397 QRNSNAKWPFSGTIN
+397 QRTKTDKWPFSGTIN
-412 SVNIYDYVLSA
+412 SVSIYDYVLNA
-423 DEVRQLNKDT
+423 DEVRQLNRDT
-433 KPEDLPEYEEGVV
+433 KPEDIPEYEEGVI

-460 SFNYRIPSLV
+460 SFNYRIPSIV

-499 MSTDQGQTWSDLN
+499 MSTDQGQTWSDLT

-533 PVMIATEE
+533 PVMIATES

-557 GSISQAGTGFVEAE
+557 GSISQAGNGFAEAE
-571 DGNMYLQLTDAD
+571 DGNMYLELTDAD
-583 GAEYTLRGT
+583 GAKYTLRGT
-592 EVYDAEGNKSDY
+592 EVYDADGNKTDY

-619 DLYKGDEYVGNIYLS
+619 DLYDNGEYVGNIYLS

-642 APLQI
+642 APLQV
-647 LRTCYLWL
+647 LKTCYLWL
-655 TYSDDNGQTW
+655 TYSDDNGETW

-671 SGQVKEEWMKFCGTG
+671 SGMVKEDWMKFCGTG
-686 PGFGVEIQNGEH
+686 PGFGIEIQNGEH

-707 YTNSSG
+707 YTNNGG
-713 FQSSACIYSDDN
+713 FQSSACIYSDD
-725 GATWH
+725 GGVTWQ

-736 DARGGDYGDSQN
+736 DARGEGMGDSQN
-748 PKFDQQLTES
+748 PNFSQQLTES

-768 LQFMRNTGGN
+768 LQFMRNTGGS

-789 GATWTAPVNTQ
+789 GATWSAPVNTQ

-806 QLSVLHYGMTED
+806 QLSVLHYGTTED
-818 GKDIVVM
+818 GKDRVIL

-846 EDSFSIEWTDSKMFS
+846 DDSFSIEWTESKMFS

-869 LTDMGDGLI
+869 LTDMGDDMI

-1095 QSGGTNGII
+1095 QTGGTNGII
-1104 TEYRIEVSTDGVTYT
+1104 TEYKIEVSTDGVTYT

-1137 EPVKARYMKLTVLN
+1137 EPVKARYMKLTVLD
-1151 ALSVEAANDYASATE
+1151 ALSVESANDYASATE
-1166 IRVTGTEAA
+1166 IRVTGTEA
-1175 EEPEEPADKTDLGEL
+1175 PTEPADKTEL
-1190 ISYAK
+1190 
-1195 EQMELENYQYVVP
+1195 QV
-1208 AVKTIF
+1208 
-1214 EAALADAEA
+1214 
-1223 VYADEDASQEDVD
+1223 
-1236 AAYDEL
+1236 
-1242 LEKTH
+1242 
-1247 LLSYTGNPADLQ
+1247 
-1259 IAYDLA
+1259 AYDLA

-1273 TDESRAV
+1273 TDESRQV
-1280 MEEAMAAAAEVLA
+1280 MEEAIAAAAEVLA
-1293 NENALQDEIDAALE
+1293 NENALQAEIDE
-1307 ALNSAKDQLELKE
+1307 ALNNLNAAKDQLELKA

-1325 LEKVIALADEYAAKI
+1325 LEKMIALADEYAGKI
-1340 GSYTPDTAEAFQ
+1340 GSYTPDSAEAFQ
-1352 AAYDAAKTVFGNEEA
+1352 AAYDAAKTVFENAEA

-1375 AAVLQKAIDGLKL
+1375 VEVLQKAIDGLEL
-1388 AEEISTA
+1388 AKEISTA
-1395 VLEYALELS
+1395 VLEYALALA
-1404 ETVNTEGVIDAVV
+1404 ETADTEGVLDSVAEV
-1417 EAFNSAKA
+1417 FNNAKA
-1425 AAQNILERTNAGDPS
+1425 SAQNILERVQAGDAS
-1440 VTQDMVDQSWKNL
+1440 VTQDMVDESWQNL

-1459 MEFKQGD
+1459 LSFKQGD
-1466 MSDLQAVVDYA
+1466 KTDLQKVIDLANS
-1477 KTLDMSKYLDDGQ
+1477 LDLSQYLDEGQ
-1490 QAFQDAFAA
+1490 QAFNDALTAA
-1499 GEAVL
+1499 EAVL
-1504 AEDFAEQAEIDQAWR
+1504 ADGNAMQDEVDQAWKA
-1519 TLLKAM
+1519 LLKAM
-1525 SELRLKPSKEALEEL
+1525 SELRLKPSKDALEDL
-1540 IAEANSLDLEGA
+1540 IASAEGLNTEGA
-1552 EEEAAAAF
+1552 DEETVAVF
-1560 RNALAKAMC
+1560 RSALARAMS
-1569 VLEDEQAT
+1569 VLEDDQAT
-1577 EGEVAAAEEGLQ
+1577 EAEVASAEKELQ
-1589 AAMSRVLA
+1589 SAIDLMLA
-1597 SAGGSTEAPSQ
+1597 STDGSTD
-1608 TTGSTTGN
+1608 GSGQSGTGN
-1616 TSGSGSTTAGGSQ
+1616 ATSSGSQNSGANASKTSTSGS
-1629 TKASGSSA
+1629 KA

-1642 TAAPIAGTAAVMALA
+1642 SMFPIAGSA
-1657 AAAAAVVLKKRRG
+1657 AAMAMAAAVIVLQRKKRS

>member
-1 MPICAGRQKKGKR
+1 
-14 PMKKKK
+14 MKKKK

-43 GSIDVP
+43 GSIDVS
-49 GAEVQAGEAA
+49 GAEVQADDTAA
-59 EELEC
+59 ELEC

-71 RTYNGSADSRYAIP
+71 RTYNGEADSRYAVP
-85 EEDLS
+85 EEDLE

-106 ESIDLMALA
+106 ESSGLMALA

-125 YVTLYVTKGNTLGV
+125 YITLYVNNGNTLGV
-139 EIRDASTNMTKSFTA
+139 EIRDASTNMTKGYTA

-165 TATFVIEEGVGY
+165 TATFVIDEGVGY
-177 KLYFDQEMVNEVS
+177 KLYFDQEMVKEVS

-200 SWDPSSVT
+200 SWEPSSVT

-231 YNGVASEEQIIRDH
+231 YNGVAPEEQIIRDH

-253 ILTYGRNVIGGT
+253 VITYDRNVFDGT
-265 NDSIVAKNEDAAKI
+265 NESIAAKDEDAAVI
-279 AGLTEGSF
+279 AGLTQGTF

-295 LSNKLNGLFSLSQGS
+295 LSNKLNGLFSLSEKGA
-310 EANNYGAIYVNPANG
+310 ENGYGAFYVDPSNG

-333 GAGHQYVTV
+333 GSGHQYVTV
-342 ADNAANNMNW
+342 PDGAANNTDW
-352 HTITVTFSGT
+352 HTITVSFSGT
-362 KAAFYF
+362 QAAFYF
-368 DGELAGEV
+368 DGEAVGTV
-376 NAEGILQGTT
+376 NAAGVLTGST
-386 WTADSATIGGI
+386 WTADSVSIGGI
-397 QRNSNAKWPFSGTIN
+397 QRTKTDKWPFSGTIN
-412 SVNIYDYVLSA
+412 SVNIYDYVLNA

-433 KPEDLPEYEEGVV
+433 KPEDLPEYEEGVI
-446 KTEEYGIFDMGDYG
+446 KTEEYGLFDMGDYG

-499 MSTDQGQTWSDLN
+499 MSTDQGQTWSDLT

-523 SGTQSAFLID
+523 TGTQSAFLID
-533 PVMIATEE
+533 PVMIATES

-557 GSISQAGTGFVEAE
+557 GSISQAGNGFAEAE
-571 DGNMYLQLTDAD
+571 DGNMYLELTDAD
-583 GAEYTLRGT
+583 GAKYTLRGT
-592 EVYDAEGNKSDY
+592 EVYDADGNKTDY

-619 DLYKGDEYVGNIYLS
+619 DLYDNGEYVGNIYLS

-647 LRTCYLWL
+647 LKTCYLWL
-655 TYSDDNGQTW
+655 TYSDDNGETW

-671 SGQVKEEWMKFCGTG
+671 SGMVKEDWMKFCGTG
-686 PGFGVEIQNGEH
+686 PGFGIEIQNGEH

-707 YTNSSG
+707 YTNNGG
-713 FQSSACIYSDDN
+713 FQSSACIYSDD
-725 GATWH
+725 GGVTWQ

-736 DARGGDYGDSQN
+736 DARGEGMGDSQN
-748 PKFDQQLTES
+748 PNFSQQLTES

-806 QLSVLHYGMTED
+806 QLSVLHYGTTED
-818 GKDIVVM
+818 GRDIVVM
-825 SNPGGSGRN
+825 SNPGGAGRN

-869 LTDMGDGLI
+869 LTDMGGDMI

-890 TSFNLDY
+890 TSFNLDF
-897 IRSDVNLL
+897 IRSEVNLVS
-905 NPMISNVSYTVEK
+905 PMISNVTYTVEK

-924 TLPGDKYVF
+924 TLPGDTYVF

-948 FRFMLNGEARYAQ
+948 FRFMLNGEPRYAE

-967 NDRTVVF
+967 NDKTIVF
-974 EYVVQDGD
+974 EYVVQEGD

-1007 AVSAIDTDVD
+1007 SVSAIDTDVD

-1025 SYDGNDLPLDNAV
+1025 SYDGYDLPLDNAT
-1038 ASAGSSQSGQGPE
+1038 ATAGSSQSGQGPE

-1095 QSGGTNGII
+1095 QTGGTNGII
-1104 TEYRIEVSTDGVTYT
+1104 TEYKIEVSTDGVTYT

-1137 EPVKARYMKLTVLN
+1137 EPVKARYMKLTVLD
-1151 ALSVEAANDYASATE
+1151 ALSVESANDYASATE
-1166 IRVTGTEAA
+1166 IRVTGTEA
-1175 EEPEEPADKTDLGEL
+1175 PTEPADKTEL
-1190 ISYAK
+1190 
-1195 EQMELENYQYVVP
+1195 QV
-1208 AVKTIF
+1208 
-1214 EAALADAEA
+1214 
-1223 VYADEDASQEDVD
+1223 
-1236 AAYDEL
+1236 
-1242 LEKTH
+1242 
-1247 LLSYTGNPADLQ
+1247 
-1259 IAYDLA
+1259 AYDLA

-1273 TDESRAV
+1273 TDESRQM
-1280 MEEAMAAAAEVLA
+1280 MEEAIAAAAEVLA
-1293 NENALQDEIDAALE
+1293 NENALQAEIDE
-1307 ALNSAKDQLELKE
+1307 ALNNLNAAKDQLELKA

-1325 LEKVIALADEYAAKI
+1325 LEKMIALADEYAGKI
-1340 GSYTPDTAEAFQ
+1340 GSYTPDSAETFQ
-1352 AAYDAAKTVFGNEEA
+1352 AAYDAAKTVFENAEA

-1375 AAVLQKAIDGLKL
+1375 VEVLQKAIDGLEL
-1388 AEEISTA
+1388 AKEISTA
-1395 VLEYALELS
+1395 VLEYALALA
-1404 ETVNTEGVIDAVV
+1404 ETADTEGVLDSVAEV
-1417 EAFNSAKA
+1417 FNNAKA
-1425 AAQNILERTNAGDPS
+1425 SAQNILERVQAGDAS
-1440 VTQDMVDQSWKNL
+1440 VTQDMVDESWQNL

-1459 MEFKQGD
+1459 LSFKQGD
-1466 MSDLQAVVDYA
+1466 KTDLQKVIDLANS
-1477 KTLDMSKYLDDGQ
+1477 LDLSQYLDEGQ
-1490 QAFQDAFAA
+1490 QAFNDALTAA
-1499 GEAVL
+1499 EAVL
-1504 AEDFAEQAEIDQAWR
+1504 ADGNAMQDEVDQAWKA
-1519 TLLKAM
+1519 LLKAM
-1525 SELRLKPSKEALEEL
+1525 SELRLKPSKDALEDL
-1540 IAEANSLDLEGA
+1540 IASAEGLNTEGA
-1552 EEEAAAAF
+1552 DEETVAVF
-1560 RNALAKAMC
+1560 RSALARAMS
-1569 VLEDEQAT
+1569 VLEDDQAT
-1577 EGEVAAAEEGLQ
+1577 EAEVASAEKELQ
-1589 AAMSRVLA
+1589 SAIDLMLA
-1597 SAGGSTEAPSQ
+1597 STDGSTD
-1608 TTGSTTGN
+1608 GSGQSGTGN
-1616 TSGSGSTTAGGSQ
+1616 ATSSGSQNSGANASKTSTSGS
-1629 TKASGSSA
+1629 KA

-1642 TAAPIAGTAAVMALA
+1642 SMFPIAGSA
-1657 AAAAAVVLKKRRG
+1657 AAMAMAAAVIVLQRKKRS